1 MITNMAYVIVRGF
14 PESTQ
19 EQFEEIKTILTSK
32 GVVIT
37 QVLESTRVV
46 LCDMNRNL
54 LQEVREM
61 KNLYC
66 VTEVLKEESKDEK
79 KKRIIQERK
88 EQELKELSAKLK

>member
-1 MITNMAYVIVRGF
+1 MAYVIVRGF
-14 PESTQ
+14 PESTN
-19 EQFEEIKTILTSK
+19 EEFETIKAILLSK
-32 GVVIT
+32 GVLINHI
-37 QVLESTRVV
+37 LESTRVI

-66 VTEVLKEESKDEK
+66 VTEVVKEESKDEK